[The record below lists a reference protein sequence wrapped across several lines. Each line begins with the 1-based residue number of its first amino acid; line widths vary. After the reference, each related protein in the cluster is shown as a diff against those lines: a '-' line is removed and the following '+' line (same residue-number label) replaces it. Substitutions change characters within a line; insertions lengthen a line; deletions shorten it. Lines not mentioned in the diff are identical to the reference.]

1 MSKIVIDRDVFA
13 ALASDTRIEILK
25 QLDERRKTLS
35 EMAKNLDCNK
45 SAIHKHLSKLVEAGL
60 VSKEESD
67 HKWIYYS
74 LTHKGKSIL
83 HPEKFK
89 LTLLLSSAVV
99 SLAGAII
106 SAYLY
111 LKEKAPEPLKMTAG
125 ENSGNGSTGMTFFIA
140 IVLAMLGIALLLSAI
155 FVWKKG
161 KGLDIAGKEGQ
172 EEEIATDK
180 IREDDMHQ

>member
-1 MSKIVIDRDVFA
+1 VIDRDVFS

-35 EMAKNLDCNK
+35 EMTKNLDCNK

-60 VSKEESD
+60 VSREESD

-83 HPEKFK
+83 HPEKFR
-89 LTLLLSSAVV
+89 LTLLLSSAVI

-106 SAYLY
+106 SALLY
-111 LKEKAPEPLKMTAG
+111 LKERTPEQVKIMGG
-125 ENSGNGSTGMTFFIA
+125 ENYSAGAGSESAGVTGGSMMPYFIIIFA
-140 IVLAMLGIALLLSAI
+140 VASIILLSAAI
-155 FVWKKG
+155 LVWKKG
-161 KGLDIAGKEGQ
+161 EDFRVIKRKGK
-172 EEEIATDK
+172 
-180 IREDDMHQ
+180 